1 MPSCAKRRYTPIRI
15 MVSTMKKRLKGQVSR
30 KTLIKRT
37 VLILFLFLIAG
48 SISYPQGA
56 NWAIDQFNGITN
68 FEIRHVEYPIVLG
81 LDLQGGTHLEYVADL
96 SDVASE
102 DQADAME
109 GVRDVIERRVNQ
121 MGVSEPLVQTSN
133 AGDQHR
139 LTVELAGVRDINEAI
154 KMIGET
160 PILEFRVENTEADR
174 SLTDEEYAQI
184 DRENEKRRM
193 NVQAAFDRVKDGEA
207 LSGIA
212 RALSE
217 DPVSRA
223 KDGDLGWLVETN
235 AYPSLVEALQDVEPG
250 ALADH
255 VIEDD
260 ARYYIAELLEKR
272 DAGQEIRASHI
283 LVQWKEA
290 AQSGSDATKDE
301 AFAKIQSIRDEI
313 TSENFDEKA
322 KEYSEEPGAGQTG
335 GDLGWFRRGDMVES
349 FENVVFAL
357 QAGEI
362 SDIIETD
369 FGYHII
375 KKTDERELSDVHV
388 RAAIFDKM
396 DASDIVN
403 REPWIRTELT
413 GKQLERAVLDFDQ
426 QTGMPHVTL
435 QFDGEGTDL
444 FAAMTRENIGKPIA
458 IYLDGEPISIPTVQ
472 QEIPSGQAII
482 SGSFTIDEAKLLAQR
497 LQAGALPVP
506 IEIVAQQSVGPVLG
520 AQSVAASV
528 EAGILGFLLVII
540 FMILFYRLPGL
551 VSVFALGFYGAL
563 IFAIFKLVPVTLS
576 LSGIAGFIL
585 SLGIVVDANVLIF
598 ERLKEELK
606 TDKPMMSSV
615 DEAFKRAWT
624 SIWDGNVTTLIVC
637 FILYT
642 FTSSLIKGFAL
653 TLGIGIVLSM
663 FTAVVVTKTILK
675 LFIATPLSRKVPW
688 LFLK

>member
-1 MPSCAKRRYTPIRI
+1 
-15 MVSTMKKRLKGQVSR
+15 MKKRLKGQVSR

>member
-1 MPSCAKRRYTPIRI
+1 

-653 TLGIGIVLSM
+653 TLGIGIVFSM

>member
-1 MPSCAKRRYTPIRI
+1 